1 MRAKGITTDRGPRFQ
16 VFDAFNMGKL
26 LRSTES
32 IVGTCGW
39 SSQLLEFKTD
49 SDTRL
54 LLVRV
59 ARPPSNKLDNQISGT
74 VWIDQV
80 SLTPEN

>member
-1 MRAKGITTDRGPRFQ
+1 
-16 VFDAFNMGKL
+16 L
-26 LRSTES
+26 LQSTEN
-32 IVGTCGW
+32 IVGTSGW
-39 SSQLLEFKTD
+39 FSQLLEFKTN

-59 ARPPSNKLDNQISGT
+59 ARPPSNKLDAQISGV

-80 SLTPEN
+80 SLTLKN